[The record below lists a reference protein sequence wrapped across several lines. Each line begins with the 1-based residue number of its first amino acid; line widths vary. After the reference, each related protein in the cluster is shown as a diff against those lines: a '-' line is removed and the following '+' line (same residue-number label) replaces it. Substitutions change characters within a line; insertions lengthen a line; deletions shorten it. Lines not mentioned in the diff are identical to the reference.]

1 MLVGNAPIVA
11 EAVLA
16 AEAAAVAA
24 DSASQAGATRQPK
37 PDRTGSFRCSVVAHD
52 CQRGRA
58 DTGGYMHRPRIHTHY
73 SLGLRQAPA
82 S

>member
-1 MLVGNAPIVA
+1 MLVGKAAIVA

-16 AEAAAVAA
+16 AEAAAVPA
-24 DSASQAGATRQPK
+24 DSARQAGATRQPK

-58 DTGGYMHRPRIHTHY
+58 DTGRYMHRPCIHTHH
-73 SLGLRQAPA
+73 SVSPA
-82 S
+82 AGAC